1 MSDETALHYGSL
13 DADLQPYAAYFVNAV
28 RAAGVPLVL
37 ISGRRSSAT
46 NVSVGGAERSL
57 HLYGLALD
65 VQVVGYR
72 REDIPLAW
80 WLVLGNFWESM
91 GGRWGGRFTPADLN
105 HFDAG
110 YAVEV

>member
-1 MSDETALHYGSL
+1 MNDETSIHYGSL
-13 DADLQPYAAYFVNAV
+13 DADLQPYAAYFINAV

-46 NVSVGGAERSL
+46 NQTVGGAARSL
-57 HLYGLALD
+57 HLYGFAFD

-72 REDIPLAW
+72 REEIPLAW
-80 WLVLGNFWESM
+80 WARLGIFWESI
-91 GGRWGGRFTPADLN
+91 GGRGGGRFSPPDLN

-110 YAVEV
+110 YPAQV